1 MSFLFHKTGYLNM
14 MNFLGYGG
22 IKTSDLYLNQT
33 ERDVVEGYIRGY
45 EKFLYYMSFAR
56 SRHSSYIETGHIEI
70 LIQFDRHKLRNFGKL
85 RPFHY
90 HNINNRIHGYSDEVN
105 EMEDRLF
112 TDKPFIPLSTINHIE
127 ISWDKV
133 MQYWQNTF
141 HHIRVI
147 ITKLTELGI
156 PFEFHTIRKIMA
168 PKPKKCNVVRS
179 GSGITVDGIDIPFI
193 YDAIPTPQ
201 IDNSDSVY
209 DFLFEKKQPSSY
221 EGVIGYLKSSAYELP
236 GKCCVVTNMHNYAH
250 PNNLKTWHK
259 IRQEARRRDT
269 THLMPDIY
277 KFNKIA
283 YELRISYSHAN
294 SSKPVPIDDGF
305 NPIAANS
312 ELIDW

>member
-33 ERDVVEGYIRGY
+33 EREVVEGYIRGY

-127 ISWDKV
+127 ISWDKD

-156 PFEFHTIRKIMA
+156 PFEFHTSRKFMA

-201 IDNSDSVY
+201 IDNSDLVY

-221 EGVIGYLKSSAYELP
+221 EEVIGYQQSSAYALP
-236 GKCCVVTNMHNYAH
+236 GKCCAVTSMHNYAH

-259 IRQEARRRDT
+259 IRQDARRRDT

-277 KFNKIA
+277 EFNKIA
-283 YELRISYSHAN
+283 HDLRLSYFQSN
-294 SSKPVPIDDGF
+294 SCKID
-305 NPIAANS
+305 PT
-312 ELIDW
+312 DWEKALEYAMGEF